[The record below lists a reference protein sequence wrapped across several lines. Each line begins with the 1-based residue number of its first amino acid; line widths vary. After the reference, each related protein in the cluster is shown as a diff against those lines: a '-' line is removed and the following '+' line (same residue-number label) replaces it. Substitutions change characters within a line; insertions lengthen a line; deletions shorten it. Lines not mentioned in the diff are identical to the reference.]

1 MFNIFDEIIESQILD
16 FIDGKRDEICVT
28 QQEFDIVMQILDEKG
43 IKTYQFLDADEVV
56 IQRIEDKENILNNKE
71 RLIMNV
77 TAKRTGTKVTTGKVR
92 LSYAHIFEPHA
103 MNEGQEAKY
112 SVSVI
117 IPKSDKETLKAIKE
131 ATDQA
136 KKDGAGKW
144 GNKIPGNLK
153 TPLRDGDVEREDDEA
168 YKGCYFLNASSKNKP
183 GVVDANV
190 QPVLDATEVYS
201 GCYARLTLNFYAYN
215 ASGNKGIAAGL
226 GNIQKLEDG
235 EPLGGFTRAED
246 DFDSVGGNSA
256 NDDFLG

>member
-1 MFNIFDEIIESQILD
+1 MSYASDHVFGFP
-16 FIDGKRDEICVT
+16 IDGLDINFNKR
-28 QQEFDIVMQILDEKG
+28 FKSEKE
-43 IKTYQFLDADEVV
+43 KRTMKV
-56 IQRIEDKENILNNKE
+56 I
-71 RLIMNV
+71 
-77 TAKRTGTKVTTGKVR
+77 AKRTGTKVTTGKVR

-117 IPKSDKETLKAIKE
+117 IPKTDTETLKAIKE

-215 ASGNKGIAAGL
+215 ASGNKGVAAGL

-246 DFDSVGGNSA
+246 DFDSVGNNSA